1 MSSSNTVSIIV
12 PVYKEGCELTIN
24 LRSLLRVHNLKELIV
39 VDASANTINESEIN
53 QAKTKFCDQ
62 KLKVVE
68 SNRSGRAY
76 QMNLGAR
83 HATGEILLFLHAD
96 TLLPKGAITMIEE
109 AATACRWGRFNVRL
123 DADEIIFRL
132 IERFMNWRSKF
143 TSIATGDQAIFVHR
157 LEFES
162 MNGFADI
169 PLMEDVE
176 ISRRLKR
183 FSRPYIINNPVIT
196 SARRWQQ
203 NGIYKTILLM
213 WSLRFLY
220 WIGVHPKQLDK
231 WYHRSAEKLG

>member
-1 MSSSNTVSIIV
+1 
-12 PVYKEGCELTIN
+12 
-24 LRSLLRVHNLKELIV
+24 
-39 VDASANTINESEIN
+39 
-53 QAKTKFCDQ
+53 
-62 KLKVVE
+62 
-68 SNRSGRAY
+68 
-76 QMNLGAR
+76 MNLGAR